1 MNYYYPSFSGSYYE
15 KSNIFYPNQNEDKPN
30 QLCSFFDETMKTI
43 EVNKSRASLKIN
55 SEKEENPCSQHK
67 KYRSKKTEK
76 SVCYIQK
83 QLQRKLCTSQT
94 EDNKFTVNESLENEE
109 IKLSR

>member
-15 KSNIFYPNQNEDKPN
+15 KSNIFYPDQNEDKPN
-30 QLCSFFDETMKTI
+30 QLCNFFDETMKTI
-43 EVNKSRASLKIN
+43 GVNNKSRASLKIN
-55 SEKEENPCSQHK
+55 SEKEEHK
-67 KYRSKKTEK
+67 KYRSKITEK

-83 QLQRKLCTSQT
+83 QLQRKLCTSQR